1 MAQSFSFDKTDLRKK
16 LKQFGLSDT
25 HLEEIFGL
33 FDRKSRHMDVIT
45 FVTNLEKFGVSRL
58 QVVNF
63 LKDVGID
70 DITLTSILSRADYK
84 KAGID
89 DKKMQEVV
97 LKE

>member
-1 MAQSFSFDKTDLRKK
+1 
-16 LKQFGLSDT
+16 
-25 HLEEIFGL
+25 
-33 FDRKSRHMDVIT
+33 MDVIT

-70 DITLTSILSRADYK
+70 DITLTNILSRADYK